1 MVVVFNIIESQKII
15 DKEISELDNKSVK
28 EINKLYSK
36 ELEKED
42 AKVNFLYKIF
52 EKEYKIKLF
61 ESKLKSIL
69 QKHKLS
75 FFINSFDD
83 DIDYIKNYG
92 YTKIDYIN
100 EGAYFSVYLANKNK
114 KKYVIKMQKFNGN
127 YWSGGIEYFLQQN
140 INEYEKL
147 KKLNKYSISPKVYD
161 ITFIFNKNKFEVYSL
176 ISMEHI
182 DGISLYQYL
191 QKKDIFDEKDKKK
204 LNKKIAKL
212 HELGVYHRDLHENN
226 IIVIKKGKNIDFM
239 IIDFGSA
246 IYNKNFVNNANKD
259 NKKVLEGYL
268 VKKSDENKKLYI
280 SLANLIKKGAFDVIL
295 S

>member
-15 DKEISELDNKSVK
+15 DKEISELDNKSDK

-75 FFINSFDD
+75 FLINSFHDD
-83 DIDYIKNYG
+83 TDYIKNYG

-100 EGAYFSVYLANKNK
+100 DGAYGSVYLANKNK
-114 KKYVIKMQKFNGN
+114 KKYAIKMQKFNGN

>member
-1 MVVVFNIIESQKII
+1 MVIVFNMIESQKII
-15 DKEISELDNKSVK
+15 DKEIAELDNKSDK
-28 EINKLYSK
+28 EINGIYSK

-42 AKVNFLYKIF
+42 PKVNFLYKIF
-52 EKEYKIKLF
+52 EKEYKIKIF

-75 FFINSFDD
+75 FDIGSFDD

-92 YTKIDYIN
+92 FSKIDYIN
-100 EGAYFSVYLANKNK
+100 EVAYGPIYLANKNK
-114 KKYVIKMQKFNGN
+114 KKYAIKMQKFNGN
-127 YWSGGIEYFLQQN
+127 YWSGGIEKFLEQN

-161 ITFIFNKNKFEVYSL
+161 IIFIFNKNKIEVYSL
-176 ISMEHI
+176 ISMEYI

-191 QKKDIFDEKDKKK
+191 QKKNNFDEKDKKK
-204 LNKKIAKL
+204 LNEKILKL
-212 HELGVYHRDLHENN
+212 HKLGIYHRDLYENN
-226 IIVIKKGKNIDFM
+226 IIVVKKGKNIDFM
-239 IIDFGSA
+239 IIDFSSA
-246 IYNKNFVNNANKD
+246 IYNKNFLDNANKD

-280 SLANLIKKGAFDVIL
+280 SLANLIKKGEFDVIL
-295 S
+295 P